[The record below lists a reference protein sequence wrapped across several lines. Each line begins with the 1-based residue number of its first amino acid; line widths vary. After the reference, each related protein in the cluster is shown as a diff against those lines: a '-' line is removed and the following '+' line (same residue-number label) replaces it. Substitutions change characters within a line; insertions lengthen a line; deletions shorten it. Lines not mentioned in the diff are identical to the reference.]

1 MKIVDINI
9 EDLKQYENN
18 PRNND
23 KAVDAVAE
31 SIRQFGFKVPIV
43 VDKNNVIVAGHTRL
57 KAAKK
62 LGIEEVPCIVA
73 DDLTEEQIKAFRLVD
88 NKTAELAEWD
98 FSKLEEELKDL
109 YSFDMGIFGFDTIP
123 EPLSEDTTT
132 EEDIEE
138 MIEEMEEA
146 PIAKLGELWQL
157 GEHRLI
163 VGDCTDKEVIDK
175 LMGGLEADLLLTDPP
190 YNVAV
195 SNSEGMTIQNDD
207 MEDSEF
213 LSFLTSAFESA
224 DSVMKKGAS
233 FYIWHGET
241 EGLNFRLACKN
252 VAWLVK
258 QNLIWVKNQIVIG
271 RQDYQWK
278 HEPCLYG
285 WKEGAG
291 HYFFK
296 NRKQPTII
304 RDDEPNLDYMT
315 DEELK
320 EYIRELIEPSSILR
334 IDKPLKNDLHPT
346 MKPIDLIK
354 KQIRNSTKRG
364 GYVLDI
370 FGGSGTTLLAAEEL
384 ERVCFT
390 CELDEKYASVIIKR
404 WEDMTGLK
412 AKKIIN

>member
-1 MKIVDINI
+1 MNIQTLKIDELI
-9 EDLKQYENN
+9 EYDNN

-23 KAVDAVAE
+23 KAVEAVAE

-43 VDKNNVIVAGHTRL
+43 IDKNNVIVAGHTRL
-57 KAAKK
+57 KAAKL
-62 LGIEEVPCIVA
+62 LGLNELPCLIA
-73 DDLTEEQIKAFRLVD
+73 DDLTEEQIKAFRLAD
-88 NKTAELAEWD
+88 NKVSEIAEWD
-98 FSKLEEELKDL
+98 FTKLEEELAEL
-109 YSFDMGIFGFDTIP
+109 YSFDMDLFGFDTIP
-123 EPLSEDTTT
+123 ATFSEDTTS
-132 EEDIEE
+132 EEDIDEI
-138 MIEEMEEA
+138 IEEMEE
-146 PIAKLGELWQL
+146 PLAKLGELWQL
-157 GEHRLI
+157 GDHRLI
-163 VGDCTDKEVIDK
+163 VGDCTNIETIES
-175 LMGGLEADLLLTDPP
+175 LMNGVEADLLLTDPP

-195 SNSEGMTIQNDD
+195 SNSDGLTIKNDD
-207 MEDSEF
+207 MEDTEF
-213 LSFLTSAFESA
+213 LSFLTSAFISA
-224 DSVMKKGAS
+224 DNVMKKGAS

-252 VAWLVK
+252 AKWLIK
-258 QNLIWVKNQIVIG
+258 QNLIWVKNQITIG

-304 RDDEPNLDYMT
+304 SDDEPNLDFMT
-315 DEELK
+315 NEELK
-320 EYIRELIEPSSILR
+320 EYIQQLLEPSSIFR
-334 IDKPLKNDLHPT
+334 IDKPTLNDLHPT

-384 ERVCFT
+384 KRVCFT

-404 WEDMTGLK
+404 WEEKTGLK
-412 AKKIIN
+412 ANRIL